1 MGQID
6 IDVDKNGKPDCAQH
20 KEKEGKRVHWR
31 CLDSSVTAW
40 EVWFNKNG
48 CPFDSTIFTDK
59 GAHGRNALPDTARQ
73 KSYNYRVTVTTHLG
87 TKHKDP
93 PLDIP

>member
-6 IDVDKNGKPDCAQH
+6 IDVDKNGKPDCALH

-48 CPFDSTIFTDK
+48 CPFDSTIFTTLCQTLR
-59 GAHGRNALPDTARQ
+59 A
-73 KSYNYRVTVTTHLG
+73 KSLTTTG
-87 TKHKDP
+87 SR
-93 PLDIP
+93 